1 VASLEFYVGT
11 SGWFYSWNEKR
22 NLEWYVTNSG
32 LNAVELNASFYRFP
46 FPTMVKSWS
55 MRGQGLRW
63 SIKVNRFIT
72 HNFKFGER
80 AFLSWKKFYDLFT
93 PLEANIDFFLFQA
106 PPSLTP
112 KSSSQI
118 EKFFEKTKLGE
129 RFALEVRNLKWFDD
143 ECVNWASRLG
153 MTSVSVDSPDFPRD
167 VFNTSGVVYVR
178 MHGRT
183 EWYAHLYSLE
193 ELKEVAERI
202 LRVKPEKAY
211 VFFNNDHAMLENSR
225 KMLSILKES

>member
-1 VASLEFYVGT
+1 
-11 SGWFYSWNEKR
+11 
-22 NLEWYVTNSG
+22 

-72 HNFKFGER
+72 HTFKFSER
-80 AFLSWKKFYDLFT
+80 AFQSWEKFRKLFA

-112 KSSSQI
+112 KSASQI
-118 EKFFEKTKLGE
+118 EKFFEKTRLGR
-129 RFALEVRNLKWFDD
+129 RFALEVRNLKWFNE
-143 ECVNWASRLG
+143 ECMNWASRLG
-153 MTSVSVDSPDFPRD
+153 MTWVTVDSPDFPRD

-183 EWYAHLYSLE
+183 AWYAHLYSVE

-202 LRVKPEKAY
+202 LRAKPEKAY
-211 VFFNNDHAMLENSR
+211 VFFNNNTDMLRNSQE
-225 KMLSILKES
+225 MLGILKEFK